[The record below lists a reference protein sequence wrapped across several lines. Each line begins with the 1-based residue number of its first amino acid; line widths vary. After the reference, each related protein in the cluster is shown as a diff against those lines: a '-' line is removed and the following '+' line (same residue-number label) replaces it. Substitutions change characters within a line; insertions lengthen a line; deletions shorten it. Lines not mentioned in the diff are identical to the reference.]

1 MSTRTIPHALRT
13 PPFRDSEFTPTEC
26 STSADKAWFANHLL
40 HFIAEDFPPTL
51 FTKRFYN
58 RLSMTFGHIA
68 HYNMHGFWGVF
79 FEDLRG
85 KIHFLEQTAAW
96 PCHGDPAFT
105 YCDVER
111 AIARR
116 IAATG
121 LIQRY
126 RAALAEEL
134 EQRERQQFDRLKA
147 KYEAVA
153 R

>member
-1 MSTRTIPHALRT
+1 MSSTTIPHALRT
-13 PPFRDSEFTPTEC
+13 PAFRDSEFTPTEF
-26 STSADKAWFANHLL
+26 SSAADNAWFANHLL
-40 HFIAEDFPPTL
+40 RFIAEDFPPTL

-68 HYNMHGFWGVF
+68 HYNMLGFWGVF
-79 FEDLRG
+79 FEGLPG
-85 KIHFLEQTAAW
+85 KIRFLERIVAW

-105 YCDVER
+105 HCDVER

-116 IAATG
+116 VAAAG
-121 LIQRY
+121 LIRRY
-126 RAALAEEL
+126 RAALAGEI
-134 EQRERQQFDRLKA
+134 EQHQRLQLDRLKA